1 MDGRVVTV
9 RGIVVKVKDVTPKDT
24 HRKKTEDCE
33 DTSDQHSPVPPSDLA
48 VPQRPCRRDRGR
60 RAQVLF
66 ILLVLIHLSFR
77 PQKLLLCFCCV
88 FVVFCVL
95 FPPFSHLFFSFS
107 HLFSPLL
114 PPTQHR
120 PTTSTIVNARTQ
132 QTDTEH
138 RETEYRSEQCPRG
151 RRQSRQ
157 VRQEA
162 RPRPRKVLLF
172 FSAKSSRHCT
182 SSSPNSTPPS
192 SRPSPSSSPS
202 ICPALST

>member
-60 RAQVLF
+60 RTQVLF

-88 FVVFCVL
+88 FVFCFHL
-95 FPPFSHLFFSFS
+95 FPIFFFSFS

-138 RETEYRSEQCPRG
+138 RESEYRSEQCPRG